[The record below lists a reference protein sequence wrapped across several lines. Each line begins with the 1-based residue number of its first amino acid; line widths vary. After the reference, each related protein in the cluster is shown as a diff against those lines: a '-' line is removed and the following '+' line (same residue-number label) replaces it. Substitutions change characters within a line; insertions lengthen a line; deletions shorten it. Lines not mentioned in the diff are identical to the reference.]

1 MQTELSSKQISKLK
15 KLSPYYKNKTVVVT
29 GATSGIGRSTALML
43 SRIGAHVVIMART
56 SRDLE
61 NTLEKMEGLRENQ
74 NQKFKA
80 YQVDLRDSKSVQSTS
95 LSLLGENKVDILVN
109 NAGVY
114 YTNYFDQQTPEQIES
129 MVLTNI
135 MAPLQLSRAFI
146 PHFEKN
152 GFGQVVNVS
161 SLAAKLNF
169 TGYGVY
175 GGTKA
180 GLSHSSKGL
189 NFEYSPK
196 NIHFSD
202 FFAPD
207 SLTRGYEEE
216 LKSMPIETKKING
229 TVKPMSSDDV
239 ALSLLDGVS
248 KKRLEI
254 VPGFKSKSISFLAKH
269 LPPSWI
275 QGILRVLSK

>member
-1 MQTELSSKQISKLK
+1 MELTSKQTSKLS
-15 KLSPYYKNKTVVVT
+15 KLSTYFKDKTVVVT
-29 GATSGIGRSTALML
+29 GATSGIGQSTALML
-43 SRIGAHVVIMART
+43 SRLGANVLIMART
-56 SRDLE
+56 PEDLE
-61 NTLEKMEGLRENQ
+61 KTLKLLDGARTSAG
-74 NQKFKA
+74 QKFKS
-80 YQVDLRDSKSVQSTS
+80 YKVDLRDFRSILQVSNKAIT
-95 LSLLGENKVDILVN
+95 ENKVDILIN

-114 YTNYFDQQTPEQIES
+114 FTNYFDRQTPEQIES

-135 MAPLQLSRAFI
+135 MAPLQLARAFV
-146 PHFEKN
+146 PHFSKN

-196 NIHFSD
+196 NIFFSD

-216 LKSMPIETKKING
+216 LKTMPAETKKING

-239 ALSLLDGVS
+239 ALSLLEGIS
-248 KKRLEI
+248 KRRLEI
-254 VPGFKSKSISFLAKH
+254 VPGAKSKAISFLAKH
-269 LPPSWI
+269 LPASWI
-275 QGILRVLSK
+275 QGILRLLSK